1 MKGNERPR
9 RTEILEQLEKILESG
24 YFISAE
30 TQGKVLRRMVESA
43 VSGNTIKQQ
52 DLQTVTE
59 TNFDV
64 DSHKGRQ
71 NALFVRRKLRDY
83 YANEG
88 KEDLVRIELPPGRS
102 YKAVFRYNSNAVVI
116 RVLRRARKFAEL
128 DGAPWLHAEPELQ
141 RAENA
146 NPASALLRVERA
158 SLDLRAALRENI
170 FSCGNVWRHSAA
182 GHRAEEAIA
191 LDADCWRAHVIQGAA
206 KLMNFKWIESGR
218 AFKKAL
224 AINREETE
232 RDLWYAVYRT
242 TVGDTHEGLRIS
254 EERSLDDP
262 EDASAHILH
271 ALFLYLARRYD
282 EAHVFLKGLITNS
295 YENEMAG
302 VLHGLIWL
310 AEGRADLALDVFE
323 RFGKISE
330 VERDVMYEMRERGY
344 VERQDI
350 RTRHFSGLEVLSLMC
365 LGRKKEAAEAMARLR
380 REYPAKPLQ
389 SALAYM
395 ALGDNRRAFLWLH
408 RAVRESDFL
417 LNWLHLLPV
426 FDLLRD
432 DPIYVAIAKDRM
444 ALLKS
449 CS

>member
-1 MKGNERPR
+1 
-9 RTEILEQLEKILESG
+9 
-24 YFISAE
+24 
-30 TQGKVLRRMVESA
+30 
-43 VSGNTIKQQ
+43 
-52 DLQTVTE
+52 
-59 TNFDV
+59 
-64 DSHKGRQ
+64 
-71 NALFVRRKLRDY
+71 
-83 YANEG
+83 
-88 KEDLVRIELPPGRS
+88 
-102 YKAVFRYNSNAVVI
+102 
-116 RVLRRARKFAEL
+116 
-128 DGAPWLHAEPELQ
+128 
-141 RAENA
+141 
-146 NPASALLRVERA
+146 
-158 SLDLRAALRENI
+158 
-170 FSCGNVWRHSAA
+170 
-182 GHRAEEAIA
+182 
-191 LDADCWRAHVIQGAA
+191 
-206 KLMNFKWIESGR
+206 MNFKWIESGR